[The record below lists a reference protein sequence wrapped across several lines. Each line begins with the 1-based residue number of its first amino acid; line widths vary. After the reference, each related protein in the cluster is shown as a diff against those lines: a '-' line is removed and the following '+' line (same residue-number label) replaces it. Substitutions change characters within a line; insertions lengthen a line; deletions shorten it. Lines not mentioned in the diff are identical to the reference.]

1 MKTSRASVA
10 VQGTPGQDA
19 LGTSTGARVC
29 TRRKHRVTQ
38 RRPYCK
44 RLLTGVEKQPT
55 TAHAGD
61 GHRSSRSFG
70 DDVERW
76 VATRVLGK
84 L

>member
-1 MKTSRASVA
+1 MAPATYS
-10 VQGTPGQDA
+10 DY
-19 LGTSTGARVC
+19 ARRLD
-29 TRRKHRVTQ
+29 RRKHRVTQ

-44 RLLTGVEKQPT
+44 RLLTGVKKQTT

-70 DDVERW
+70 DDMERW
-76 VATRVLGK
+76 VTRVLGK